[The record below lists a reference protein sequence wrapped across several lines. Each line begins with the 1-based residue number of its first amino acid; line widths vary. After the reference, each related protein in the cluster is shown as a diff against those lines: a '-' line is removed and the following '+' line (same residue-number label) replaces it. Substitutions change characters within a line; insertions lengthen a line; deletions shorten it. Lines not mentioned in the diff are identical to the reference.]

1 MEGGYCKC
9 NSYRALKLQDI
20 ATQLFKFCKRKQAN
34 SLTATTDLENEYSC
48 IGVTKSTQKSCTDLS
63 ICWTYIV
70 FTLLWTMSLLVEDMP
85 KHVSVQV
92 HGDFSLLLPSGL
104 YEIKKMEPR
113 FKIRTIIIFCLF
125 LAMAGI
131 IGFGY
136 FCQDQVCALT
146 KRSMIL
152 QPDILAYNGRA
163 QPSDSNTVW
172 TDEHQP
178 APPLPPSPQH
188 MINEQQEKQMMS
200 PITSASTLN
209 VKSVQ
214 QNVIFA
220 NAGLSYEDVLND
232 DFQFDMD
239 GHDVMVFLHIQ
250 KTGGTSFGRHL
261 VRDLDLKRPCECQRQ
276 RKRCYCFR
284 PHRNEN
290 WLFSRYST
298 GWKCGLHADWT
309 ELTNCVDLELEK
321 NEGESAKRRYFY
333 ITLLREPIARYMSE
347 YRHVKRGATWK
358 GSRHWCLGRQATA
371 EELPAC
377 YKGKDWLDVTL
388 DEFAACESNLAVNRQ
403 TRMLADLALVGC
415 YNKSSMTSQERD
427 RVMLASAKRNLA
439 AMAYFGLTEYQK
451 ISQYI
456 FEETFNLR
464 FAIPFEQH
472 NTTVS
477 ALAIHNLS
485 NDQKRRIKELNS
497 LDIQLYTFAKNL
509 LFQRFETLKAKDN
522 DFEKRFANLGNIYY
536 KQGVTEFNW
545 DSNIDD
551 TASTDH

>member
-1 MEGGYCKC
+1 MPLEKE
-9 NSYRALKLQDI
+9 KLETNKEI
-20 ATQLFKFCKRKQAN
+20 IK
-34 SLTATTDLENEYSC
+34 
-48 IGVTKSTQKSCTDLS
+48 
-63 ICWTYIV
+63 
-70 FTLLWTMSLLVEDMP
+70 DMH
-85 KHVSVQV
+85 KKVSVQV
-92 HGDFSLLLPSGL
+92 DSYLALYLPEGV

-113 FKIRTIIIFCLF
+113 SKIRTIIVFCLF
-125 LAMAGI
+125 LAIAGI

-146 KRSMIL
+146 KRSLIL
-152 QPDILAYNGRA
+152 QPDLLSYNDIPP
-163 QPSDSNTVW
+163 Q
-172 TDEHQP
+172 
-178 APPLPPSPQH
+178 PPLPPGA
-188 MINEQQEKQMMS
+188 IG
-200 PITSASTLN
+200 SASIQ
-209 VKSVQ
+209 SVATGALMVHQHQQLQQQQQQQQLQPLPLASTKTIQ
-214 QNVIFA
+214 QNNIIIA
-220 NAGLSYEDVLND
+220 NAGLSYDDVLND

-309 ELTNCVDLELEK
+309 ELTSCVDQELDK

-347 YRHVKRGATWK
+347 YRH
-358 GSRHWCLGRQATA
+358 
-371 EELPAC
+371 
-377 YKGKDWLDVTL
+377 
-388 DEFAACESNLAVNRQ
+388 
-403 TRMLADLALVGC
+403 
-415 YNKSSMTSQERD
+415 
-427 RVMLASAKRNLA
+427 
-439 AMAYFGLTEYQK
+439 

-472 NTTVS
+472 NTTLSVS
-477 ALAIHNLS
+477 AIHNLRP
-485 NDQKRRIKELNS
+485 DQRRHIEELNS
-497 LDIQLYTFAKNL
+497 LDIELYAFAKNL
-509 LFQRFETLKAKDN
+509 LFERFEHLKAKDN
-522 DFEKRFANLGNIYY
+522 DFAKRFANLGNIYY

-545 DSNIDD
+545 DSNIDE
-551 TASTDH
+551 TVSTGH